1 MDGRSNKKLVVA
13 VLLLLLQSLYL
24 GAYDIKEDLAYLDK
38 ILDNSAEYLSQKE
51 SRLHRL
57 ELDVNSTNDLRR
69 KYVLLNKVYEEY
81 FSFQFDKALKV
92 LDEQERVALELKDSE
107 LLTQTRLRRAKL
119 YCVGGCY
126 KESEQCVAGMD
137 TSAFSKESLL
147 LWYDMRQQF
156 CYDFGGSGGVPK
168 SGMLSQAS
176 YYRGRFL
183 ELCPQETFD
192 YDYMFLLECMATQQF
207 EEVRKI
213 GLKLVNTYGPN
224 THEYA
229 KAAYYLGVICEKNG
243 DFEGLI
249 HWYCESAK
257 GDVFSAVKDNAA
269 LHSIA
274 LNLIGRKQQ
283 VERAFEYTQKALED
297 ALYYNAA
304 LRVNHI
310 IRTLPSIEATYFA
323 QKEKT
328 QKKIMAYFVL
338 MVCLVSFLL
347 FLLMLYVVNQHKL
360 KKTLSALRSANR
372 ATEEFLGLFLS
383 MSSSYLDKLRPF
395 LGRSQMTEELKHFYN
410 AFDTAVLQ
418 LYPDFV
424 QDFNELLVP
433 ESRITLKKGEVLN
446 TELRIFALIRFG
458 VDQSSHI
465 ASLLRYSVNT
475 IYNYRAQ
482 VKAGAKDTKTP
493 FEEQVKQMGLYR

>member
-1 MDGRSNKKLVVA
+1 MDGYSNKKLVVI
-13 VLLLLLQSLYL
+13 LLLLIQGLCLR
-24 GAYDIKEDLAYLDK
+24 AYDIKEDLGYLDK
-38 ILDNSAEYLSQKE
+38 VLDNSSEYFSQKK

-81 FSFQFDKALKV
+81 FSFQFDQALKV
-92 LDEQERVALELKDSE
+92 LEEQERVALELKDSE

-119 YCVGGCY
+119 YCVGGYY

-137 TSAFSKESLL
+137 TLAFSKESLL

-176 YYRGRFL
+176 YYRGRYL
-183 ELCPQETFD
+183 ELCPQETFE
-192 YDYMFLLECMATQQF
+192 YDYMFLLECMATQKF
-207 EEVRKI
+207 EDVKEI
-213 GLKLVNTYGPN
+213 GLKLVHTYGPN

-229 KAAYYLGVICEKNG
+229 KVAFYLGVLCEKYG

-257 GDVFSAVKDNAA
+257 SDIFSAVKDNAA

-297 ALYYNAA
+297 ALFYNAA
-304 LRVNHI
+304 LRVNQI
-310 IRTLPSIEATYFA
+310 IRTLPSIEAAYSS
-323 QKEKT
+323 QKEKNQRT
-328 QKKIMAYFVL
+328 L
-338 MVCLVSFLL
+338 MTCFILMICLSAFLL
-347 FLLMLYVVNQHKL
+347 CLMLLHVVNLLKL

-424 QDFNELLVP
+424 QDFNELLVL
-433 ESRITLKKGEVLN
+433 ESRITLKKGELLN

-493 FEEQVKQMGLYR
+493 FEEQVKRMGLYR